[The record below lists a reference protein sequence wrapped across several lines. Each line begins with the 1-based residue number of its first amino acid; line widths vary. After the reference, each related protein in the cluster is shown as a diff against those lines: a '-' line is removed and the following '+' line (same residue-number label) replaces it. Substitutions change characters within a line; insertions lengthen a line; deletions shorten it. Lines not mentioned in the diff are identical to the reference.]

1 MSDQRF
7 GLGGSGEERRWI
19 WVNAGVFQYV
29 ILIDWMWEL
38 KGREQSRM
46 TRRSGDQAIGY
57 IGGLFTEMGIM
68 GRCRYDGERRSKIK
82 SSDLDTLNLRCL
94 SDFKPGSQ
102 G

>member
-29 ILIDWMWEL
+29 ILIDWMWEM
-38 KGREQSRM
+38 KGKEQSRM
-46 TRRSGDQAIGY
+46 TRRFGGQAIGY
-57 IGGLFTEMGIM
+57 IVGLFTEMGM
-68 GRCRYDGERRSKIK
+68 TGRHRYDGERRSKIK
-82 SSDLDTLNLRCL
+82 SSDLDTFNWRCL
-94 SDFKPGSQ
+94 SDFKSGSQ